1 MADTTVKHLAT
12 VVRTP
17 VERLLSQLVEA
28 GLPARG
34 EDDSI
39 NDDEK
44 LRLLEFLR
52 ESHGK
57 TSSLTAGAGGRVTLR
72 RKSVS
77 ELKVGGSAGACDV
90 STLLTHLHAHGL
102 TETGGSANL
111 QFIDRLTPQRNA
123 PAGAR
128 R

>member
-1 MADTTVKHLAT
+1 MADTTVKHLAA

-17 VERLLSQLVEA
+17 VQRLLSQLVEA

-52 ESHGK
+52 KSHGK
-57 TSSLTAGAGGRVTLR
+57 TPSLTAGGGGERVTLR

-77 ELKVGGSAGACDV
+77 ELKVGGSAGLGKTV
-90 STLLTHLHAHGL
+90 SV
-102 TETGGSANL
+102 EV
-111 QFIDRLTPQRNA
+111 PVV
-123 PAGAR
+123 AGKSCMLR
-128 R
+128 RVSRVSVGN